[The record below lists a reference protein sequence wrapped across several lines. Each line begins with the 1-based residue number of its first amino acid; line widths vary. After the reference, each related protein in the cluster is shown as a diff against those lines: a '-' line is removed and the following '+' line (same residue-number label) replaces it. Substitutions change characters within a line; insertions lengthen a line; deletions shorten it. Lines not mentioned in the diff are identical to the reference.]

1 MSVTWLHI
9 SDLHLRSGES
19 YDRDVVLRALVRS
32 VRAFREQDGRAPD
45 LIFAT
50 GDIAHSGAHDEYVVA
65 TRFFDELLGAA
76 GLSRAHLYVV
86 PGNHDVDRT
95 LGSQLSRTLYS
106 RGEADGYF
114 DPNIPKLH
122 LTQKLGAFLR
132 WHQSYFEGIR
142 EMPSDSTCGPAEAA
156 EVQGHRIG
164 VLPINTALFCGV
176 DGDHEKLFVGRRCL
190 DPALEDLENLKVDLK
205 IALLHHP
212 PEFLSPLE
220 RQQIRAGLIDHVD
233 IILTGHLHEAG
244 IAGIDMWTGRNL
256 YCAAGAAYQTR
267 DWPNTAYYATFHGDR
282 VARFPI
288 CDVDRPREVWTL
300 DPSLFPHESGYQAS
314 FPVPRDPSF
323 RSFRLPG
330 PDGVFRPPAQRV
342 GGFAPSTPSTVGPQP
357 IPARGIDL
365 MAVSD
370 DTHSRKR
377 RARTKTRKSDKPK
390 RKRKG

>member
-1 MSVTWLHI
+1 MPVTWLHI
-9 SDLHLRSGES
+9 SDVHLRSGDS

-32 VRAFREQDGRAPD
+32 VRSFRERDGRAPD

-50 GDIAHSGAHDEYVVA
+50 GDIAFSGAPDEYVVA

-76 GLSRAHLYVV
+76 DLDRACLYVV

-95 LGSQLSRTLYS
+95 LGNQLSRTLYS
-106 RGEADGYF
+106 RGEADNYF
-114 DPNIPKLH
+114 DPSIPKLH

-132 WHQSYFEGIR
+132 WHQSYFDR
-142 EMPSDSTCGPAEAA
+142 VRAMPTDSTCGPVAA
-156 EVQGHRIG
+156 VEVRGHRIG

-190 DPALEDLENLKVDLK
+190 DSALAALDRLNANLKV
-205 IALLHHP
+205 ALLHHP

-267 DWPNTAYYATFHGDR
+267 DWPNTAYYATFGGDR
-282 VARFPI
+282 VGIFPI
-288 CDVDRPREVWTL
+288 CYVDQPREVWTL
-300 DPSLFPHESGYQAS
+300 DTSLFPDEPGYQMS
-314 FPVPRDPSF
+314 FPVPREPNF
-323 RSFRLPG
+323 RSFRLPQG
-330 PDGVFRPPAQRV
+330 WDGVFHPPAPKLGDAETPAA
-342 GGFAPSTPSTVGPQP
+342 GGPGPK
-357 IPARGIDL
+357 PARGMTLRAVAEDL
-365 MAVSD
+365 PARRQSN
-370 DTHSRKR
+370 KR
-377 RARTKTRKSDKPK
+377 KTRKNTKPK
-390 RKRKG
+390 RRRKN